1 MGIRI
6 KATRLL
12 DNLPLRPGLLTQ
24 SLPADS
30 YTESIEDL
38 AGSQSLLK
46 ISRAVHKAA
55 FSYTL
60 PDKNPDP
67 ELLAV
72 SPKALD
78 DIDLDPEEIR
88 TDDFLQVFSGNK
100 ILGNT
105 RPWSL
110 CYGGHQFG

>member
-1 MGIRI
+1 M
-6 KATRLL
+6 KAARLL

-46 ISRAVHKAA
+46 ISRAVHNAA

-88 TDDFLQVFSGNK
+88 TDEFLQVFSGNK
-100 ILGNT
+100 ILENT